1 MEKPMPQ
8 KNETPPGE
16 AGLAKTSL
24 LAGFD
29 NHDLAPNPEKKQ
41 GPREAKER
49 LLAIKRESLWNI
61 GSTAD
66 AHLRL
71 MLGSLEINDDEAAF
85 HHARHAVENA
95 RAVARLVK
103 DLRESREAR

>member
-1 MEKPMPQ
+1 MPQ
-8 KNETPPGE
+8 NDETQPGE
-16 AGLAKTSL
+16 AGLAKVSL
-24 LAGFD
+24 LGGFD
-29 NHDLAPNPEKKQ
+29 NNREINPNPEKKQ

-103 DLRESREAR
+103 DLRDSREAR